1 MGQFQDRSLLLEE
14 CPRRRGGCRAGARP
28 CAPEC
33 QRHRRRRRRG
43 GCCSGARQPCGAAV
57 PGSRGPS
64 PGTPSW
70 RWMVRMQPRRHDG
83 SIGLWNNPCNVKMSG
98 VAYCSTLPV
107 CGTTRSYRNYG
118 KSMSLK
124 YLNPFGRGITSVMRR
139 QITLKTYNA
148 TRRIKIMDERIWVA
162 GHRVSKD
169 DPQAAPLW
177 WECCVKAGGWVGG
190 LNGGRCFRVKAIALL
205 LIFHSACSLSP
216 PNKP

>member
-33 QRHRRRRRRG
+33 QWHRRRRRRG

-70 RWMVRMQPRRHDG
+70 RRMVRMQPRRHDG

-98 VAYCSTLPV
+98 VAYCSKLPGQTHSKSRHRWKPLNTV
-107 CGTTRSYRNYG
+107 GAGHGAQVGRYRNRLIQTGQRQNCPLVPRSKLECVCPVQAPRLYNNFCPG
-118 KSMSLK
+118 WYHLSSQC
-124 YLNPFGRGITSVMRR
+124 GRGTHYARYLYTPFPEFQVFAGR
-139 QITLKTYNA
+139 Q
-148 TRRIKIMDERIWVA
+148 
-162 GHRVSKD
+162 G
-169 DPQAAPLW
+169 
-177 WECCVKAGGWVGG
+177 
-190 LNGGRCFRVKAIALL
+190 
-205 LIFHSACSLSP
+205 
-216 PNKP
+216 

>member
-28 CAPEC
+28 CAPER
-33 QRHRRRRRRG
+33 QWRRRRRRRG

-70 RWMVRMQPRRHDG
+70 RRMVRMQPRRHDG

-107 CGTTRSYRNYG
+107 YGTSGPKPPPCG
-118 KSMSLK
+118 
-124 YLNPFGRGITSVMRR
+124 GRDRTLLTPYDVQRTGSTSVHPGCRKLYET
-139 QITLKTYNA
+139 IYP
-148 TRRIKIMDERIWVA
+148 
-162 GHRVSKD
+162 VS
-169 DPQAAPLW
+169 L
-177 WECCVKAGGWVGG
+177 G
-190 LNGGRCFRVKAIALL
+190 NT
-205 LIFHSACSLSP
+205 
-216 PNKP
+216 

>member
-33 QRHRRRRRRG
+33 QWHRRRRRRG

-70 RWMVRMQPRRHDG
+70 RRLVRMQPRRHDG

-98 VAYCSTLPV
+98 VAYCSILPV
-107 CGTTRSYRNYG
+107 CATSGARQPLRGMTIFLRRNQASGLMRITGGIKSSSKKG
-118 KSMSLK
+118 KADSIRWSVFFCWSSLGSM
-124 YLNPFGRGITSVMRR
+124 I
-139 QITLKTYNA
+139 
-148 TRRIKIMDERIWVA
+148 
-162 GHRVSKD
+162 
-169 DPQAAPLW
+169 
-177 WECCVKAGGWVGG
+177 
-190 LNGGRCFRVKAIALL
+190 
-205 LIFHSACSLSP
+205 
-216 PNKP
+216 